1 MYRNVRQAVIMVG
14 GMGTRLRPL
23 TNTRPKPIL
32 PVADKPCLGY
42 LIDSFVRGGIEEIYL
57 ACGYRS
63 QQLMDE
69 IGDGSDRGISIRYSF
84 EDEPRGTAGAIKLL
98 EDELDDIFVAANGD
112 VFADIDLKK
121 EIDVHIDNDADITLA
136 LTPVDNPWEFG
147 TAVQDDTGRIV
158 KFLEKP
164 KKEDVISNLINS
176 GIYIVKK
183 EMISYVPKDQEYD
196 FSKDLVPLKTDEGF
210 RIWGHR
216 LDGIW
221 LDVGRRTDVIKANLA
236 VAGRSDKKNMNFI
249 TESKTHGALYLGN
262 NASLTFS
269 EITDSSIMKRSAI
282 VNSTIIRSV
291 IMPGCIID
299 DSMIIDS
306 VIGENAVI
314 RRGSTIRNC
323 IIGDGEI
330 VPANSNL
337 DGIGGS

>member
-1 MYRNVRQAVIMVG
+1 
-14 GMGTRLRPL
+14 MGTRLRPL
-23 TNTRPKPIL
+23 TSTRPKPIL
-32 PVADKPCLGY
+32 PVVDKPCLEY

-63 QQLMDE
+63 QQLMDT
-69 IGDGSDRGISIRYSF
+69 IGDGSDKGISIKYSF
-84 EDEPRGTAGAIKLL
+84 EDEPRGTGGAIKLL
-98 EDELDDIFVAANGD
+98 EDRLDDVFVAANGD

-121 EIDVHIDNDADITLA
+121 EIDIHIDNDADITLA

-158 KFLEKP
+158 RFLEKP
-164 KKEDVISNLINS
+164 KKEDVISNLINA

-183 EMISYVPKDQEYD
+183 EMISYIPKDREYD
-196 FSKDLVPLKTDEGF
+196 FSKDLVPMKTNEGA

-216 LDGIW
+216 LEGIW
-221 LDVGRRTDVIKANLA
+221 MDVGRRSDLIRANLT
-236 VAGRSDKKNMNFI
+236 VASRMDPGNMSFV
-249 TESKTHGALYLGN
+249 TESKVHGVMYLGN
-262 NASLTFS
+262 NASVTFS

-291 IMPGCIID
+291 VMPGCIVD
-299 DSMIIDS
+299 DAVIIDS

-314 RRGSTIRNC
+314 RRGSVIRNC

>member
-23 TNTRPKPIL
+23 TYFRPKPIL
-32 PVADKPCLGY
+32 PVADKPCLEY
-42 LIDSFVRGGIEEIYL
+42 LIDSFIRGGVEEIYL

-69 IGDGSDRGISIRYSF
+69 IGDGSDKGISIKYSF

-98 EDELDDIFVAANGD
+98 EDVLDDTFVAANGD

-121 EIDVHIDNDADITLA
+121 EIDVHFDNDADITLA

-147 TAVQDDTGRIV
+147 TTIQDETGRIV
-158 KFLEKP
+158 KFMEKP

-176 GIYIVKK
+176 GIYIVNKN
-183 EMISYVPKDQEYD
+183 MISYVPKDQPYD

-216 LDGIW
+216 LEGAW
-221 LDVGRRTDVIKANLA
+221 MDVGRRSDLIRANQTVARMTDRN
-236 VAGRSDKKNMNFI
+236 NMSFV
-249 TESKTHGALYLGN
+249 TESKVHGSFYLGN

-269 EITDSSIMKRSAI
+269 DVTDSSVMRRSAI
-282 VNSTIIRSV
+282 VNSTLVRSV
-291 IMPGCIID
+291 VMSGCIVD
-299 DSMIIDS
+299 DSTIIDS

-314 RRGSTIRNC
+314 RRGCVIRNS
-323 IIGDGEI
+323 IIGDGEVI
-330 VPANSNL
+330 PANSQL
-337 DGIGGS
+337 DNVGGF

>member
-1 MYRNVRQAVIMVG
+1 
-14 GMGTRLRPL
+14 MGTRLRPL
-23 TNTRPKPIL
+23 TSTRPKPIL
-32 PVADKPCLGY
+32 PVVDKPCLEY

-57 ACGYRS
+57 ACGYKS
-63 QQLMDE
+63 QQLMDT
-69 IGDGSDRGISIRYSF
+69 IGDGSDKGITIRYSF
-84 EDEPRGTAGAIKLL
+84 EDEPRGTGGAIKLL
-98 EDELDDIFVAANGD
+98 EDRLDDIFVAANGD

-147 TAVQDDTGRIV
+147 TAIQDDTGRIIR
-158 KFLEKP
+158 FLEKP
-164 KKEDVISNLINS
+164 KKEDVISNLINA

-196 FSKDLVPLKTDEGF
+196 FSKDLVPMKTDEGA

-221 LDVGRRTDVIKANLA
+221 MDVGRRSDLIRANQT
-236 VAGRSDKKNMNFI
+236 VASRKEPGNMSFV
-249 TESKTHGALYLGN
+249 TESKLCGTSYLGN

-269 EITDSSIMKRSAI
+269 QVTDSSIMKRSAI

-291 IMPGCIID
+291 IMPGCIVD
-299 DSMIIDS
+299 GSMIIDS

-314 RRGSTIRNC
+314 RRGSVIRNC

-330 VPANSNL
+330 VPMNSDL
-337 DGIGGS
+337 LERGGA